1 MNKQR
6 NWERL
11 GQTDYPEE
19 TLCMYARSFLWV
31 WQIFSTPYWSSSLD
45 RTKEE
50 ISHAIG
56 IVKDRAG
63 ERFVQGVRMTIVK
76 EMLQTVYDFIPHN

>member
-1 MNKQR
+1 M
-6 NWERL
+6 
-11 GQTDYPEE
+11 
-19 TLCMYARSFLWV
+19 
-31 WQIFSTPYWSSSLD
+31 
-45 RTKEE
+45 KEE

-76 EMLQTVYDFIPHN
+76 EMLQTVYDFITHN